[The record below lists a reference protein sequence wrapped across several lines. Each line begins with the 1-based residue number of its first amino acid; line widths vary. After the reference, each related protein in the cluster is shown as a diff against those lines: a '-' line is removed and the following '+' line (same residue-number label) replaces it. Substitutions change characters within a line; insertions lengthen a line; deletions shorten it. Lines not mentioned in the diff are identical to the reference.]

1 MAEYD
6 LVIRGG
12 TIVDGTGAAPRE
24 ADVGIVG
31 GRIAAVGDLKVGP
44 LKAGVEEIDA
54 RGKLVT
60 PGFVDIHTHYDAQAV
75 WDSHLAP
82 SSHHGVTTAVMGNC
96 GVGFAPCKP
105 ADRERLIELMEGVED
120 IPGAVMH
127 EGLTWEWESFP
138 EYLQALE
145 RKERDIDIC
154 ALLPHAAVRVY
165 VMGDRAIA
173 LENANQADIAQMRE
187 IARDAVQAGAFG
199 FSTSRSLSH
208 KTLKGDPTPTLR
220 AQEEELRGI
229 ALGMKDAG
237 SGMLEMVSEWLP
249 DHHEE
254 FAILRRVVE
263 ASGRP
268 AVFTLTQRHSRPDVW
283 KDLLAHADKAAADGL
298 SIRPVAAPRAI
309 GMLLGLAG
317 SQNPFSGCPTY
328 KSIAHL
334 PVAERARR
342 MAEPEVR
349 KAILSEDPKKGS
361 TFPLFHRLNFDF
373 MFRFGDPP
381 NYTPKTEDSASAH
394 AAREGRTPPEVAYDW
409 LIEDEG
415 ATFIYMALSNYH
427 SGDLS
432 MSERLLDNRNVIMG
446 LGDGGAHVA
455 FILDAGYQTWL
466 LTHWGRKEKRWGIP
480 ELVRRLTSDTAQAA
494 GLHDRGVIA
503 AGKKADLNVIDWDR
517 LGADAPY
524 IVSDLPAG
532 GKRLMQKV
540 HGYDATIV
548 SGAVTFRNG
557 EATGR
562 LPGRLVRAAQ
572 PDRLAAD

>member
-1 MAEYD
+1 MAEFD

-12 TIVDGTGAAPRE
+12 TVVDGTGAAPRE

-31 GRIAAVGDLKVGP
+31 GRIAAIGELKG
-44 LKAGVEEIDA
+44 GTEEIDA
-54 RGKLVT
+54 KGKLVT

-75 WDSHLAP
+75 WDSHMAP

-105 ADRERLIELMEGVED
+105 GDRERLIELMEGVED

-127 EGLTWEWESFP
+127 EGLKWEWESFA
-138 EYLQALE
+138 EYLDALD
-145 RKERDIDIC
+145 RKQRDIDIC
-154 ALLPHAAVRVY
+154 ALLPHAAVRVF

-187 IARDAVQAGAFG
+187 ISREAMQAGAFG

-208 KTLKGDPTPTLR
+208 KTLRGDPTPTLR

-237 SGMLEMVSEWLP
+237 TGMLEMVSEWMP
-249 DHHEE
+249 DHNEE
-254 FAILRRVVE
+254 FAMLRRVVE
-263 ASGRP
+263 ACGRP
-268 AVFTLTQRHSRPDVW
+268 AVFTLTQRHSRPGVW
-283 KDLLAHADKAAADGL
+283 RDLVAHADKAAADGVP
-298 SIRPVAAPRAI
+298 IRPVAAPRAI

-328 KSIAHL
+328 KEIAHL

-342 MAEPEVR
+342 MADPAIR
-349 KAILSEDPKKGS
+349 SAILSEDPKKGS
-361 TFPLFHRLNFDF
+361 TFPLFHRLSFDF
-373 MFRFGDPP
+373 MFRFGNPP
-381 NYTPKTEDSASAH
+381 NYTPRKEDSVSAI
-394 AAREGRTPPEVAYDW
+394 AAREGRPAPEVAYDI
-409 LIEDEG
+409 LIEADG
-415 ATFIYMALSNYH
+415 ANFIYMTLSNYA

-432 MSERLLDNRNVIMG
+432 MSETLLDNRNVIMG

-466 LTHWGRKEKRWGIP
+466 LTHWGRQQKRWGVP
-480 ELVRRLTSDTAQAA
+480 ELIRRLTSDTAQAA
-494 GLHDRGVIA
+494 GLHDRGVLA
-503 AGKKADLNVIDWDR
+503 AGKKADINVIDWDR
-517 LGADAPY
+517 LGADAPF

-540 HGYDATIV
+540 HGYDATVV
-548 SGAVTFRNG
+548 SGAVTFRDG
-557 EATGR
+557 VATGT
-562 LPGRLVRAAQ
+562 LPGRLVRGAQ
-572 PDRLAAD
+572 GDRLAA